1 MTLTSFRPGLTA
13 SLLALAVFG
22 AGPAAAYDDREIERP
37 TGGGGI
43 GIGIDLFGILKAI
56 QNRDG
61 AEAQPEAPP
70 LAKAGPQMP
79 ALAGMGRWQ
88 IDAVLKGGWPVVV
101 SYLAPAGTAFEVSF
115 EVEGQAPMHRVV
127 EGDES
132 GRGFVQ
138 FALPDNFGDA
148 VRTGRVSFRAIRAMA
163 GQSTFEPRL
172 LGLGCGPLAVGSVAI
187 DEVVFEP
194 PTVRVGTGQQAFYGF
209 HSKSDFNRA
218 AVDFARLERSAGE
231 IRMVKVRSEDIR
243 QSVSRNAWVGRDP
256 ALAWNGQD
264 SNASISRGPHLLLV
278 RAWAPGSGDWV
289 VAWSPQTVTVAP

>member
-115 EVEGQAPMHRVV
+115 EVEGQPRCTASSRV
-127 EGDES
+127 
-132 GRGFVQ
+132 
-138 FALPDNFGDA
+138 
-148 VRTGRVSFRAIRAMA
+148 T
-163 GQSTFEPRL
+163 
-172 LGLGCGPLAVGSVAI
+172 
-187 DEVVFEP
+187 
-194 PTVRVGTGQQAFYGF
+194 
-209 HSKSDFNRA
+209 RA
-218 AVDFARLERSAGE
+218 AGASCSSPCRTTSAT
-231 IRMVKVRSEDIR
+231 
-243 QSVSRNAWVGRDP
+243 QS
-256 ALAWNGQD
+256 
-264 SNASISRGPHLLLV
+264 GPD
-278 RAWAPGSGDWV
+278 G
-289 VAWSPQTVTVAP
+289 